1 MSTSRQI
8 KEEQRVTSLQK
19 DLVGELQALVKDIE
33 RCEKTVQSLKSE
45 LQSVNERHANR
56 STTQHDIAY
65 LEDILACARRKL
77 VWEKQIA
84 SLQKR
89 TPELMQRVEALVN
102 NPHSNPDEDLRNSLM
117 GSLTEVQASMK
128 RLNDIKI

>member
-8 KEEQRVTSLQK
+8 KEEQRVTTQQK
-19 DLVGELQALVKDIE
+19 GLVGELQALVKDIE
-33 RCEKTVQSLKSE
+33 RCEKTVQSLKVE
-45 LQSVNERHANR
+45 LQSVNEKHANR
-56 STTQHDIAY
+56 GTTQQDIAY
-65 LEDILACARRKL
+65 LEDLLACARKKL
-77 VWEKQIA
+77 VWEKQIG

-102 NPHSNPDEDLRNSLM
+102 HPNSNPDEETRHALM

-128 RLNDIKI
+128 RLNDVKI